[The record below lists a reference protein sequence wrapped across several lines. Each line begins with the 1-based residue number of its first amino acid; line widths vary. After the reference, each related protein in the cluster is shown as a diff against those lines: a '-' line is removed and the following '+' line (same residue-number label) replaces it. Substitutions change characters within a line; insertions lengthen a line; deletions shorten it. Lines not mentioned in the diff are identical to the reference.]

1 MDESASIS
9 FDIGRERGTSNRF
22 AAAQWAAALT
32 AVHVDARESDAEVRQ
47 LSFHDHSAI
56 NDIERIA

>member
-9 FDIGRERGTSNRF
+9 FDVGRERGTSNRF

-32 AVHVDARESDAEVRQ
+32 AVHVDARESDAGVRQ
-47 LSFHDHSAI
+47 LRF
-56 NDIERIA
+56 